1 VNKSLE
7 VDGREVRI
15 GKSGRPVYQVSPAV
29 HGEIMRRFGGL
40 PVVDIED
47 WVAEKRGKEVLP
59 ERLMLRHVRDSAWGL
74 VTELFGVHVAGPCMC
89 KACEYARVSAD
100 KFVERG
106 YERGK
111 GFYRRLVDA

>member
-1 VNKSLE
+1 MVRPKVLKLTPRGYGE
-7 VDGREVRI
+7 VVKRLDQLPRI
-15 GKSGRPVYQVSPAV
+15 
-29 HGEIMRRFGGL
+29 
-40 PVVDIED
+40 DIED
-47 WVAEKRGKEVLP
+47 WVAEKRGKKVLP
-59 ERLMLRHVRDSAWGL
+59 ERLILRHVRDSAWGL